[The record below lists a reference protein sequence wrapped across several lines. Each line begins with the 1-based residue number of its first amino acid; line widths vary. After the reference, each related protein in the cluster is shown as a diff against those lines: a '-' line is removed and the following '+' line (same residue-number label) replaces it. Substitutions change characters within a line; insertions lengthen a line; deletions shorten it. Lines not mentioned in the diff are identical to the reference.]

1 MIPQLDKMQ
10 NADRV
15 EIRPETKCTRFKRFS
30 AKKTPKA
37 THTTGHIQ
45 MSKQKDKSQKVT
57 HQLHIIKKVKNSDLE
72 KCMSE
77 QHHVIVYLREDNYRQ
92 DQTIQHHMEV
102 METLQP
108 TSFD

>member
-1 MIPQLDKMQ
+1 MQIELKFDRKQNARASRDFPEKKPRKLHTQLDTSKWI
-10 NADRV
+10 N
-15 EIRPETKCTRFKRFS
+15 
-30 AKKTPKA
+30 KKTSEK
-37 THTTGHIQ
+37 IL
-45 MSKQKDKSQKVT
+45 KVT
-57 HQLHIIKKVKNSDLE
+57 HQLHIIKKVKYSDLE

-77 QHHVIVYLREDNYRQ
+77 QHHVIAYLREDNYRQ